1 MRGRGTAAIGSV
13 LAAMASSACCWLP
26 LVLMG
31 IGLSAAGVGTFFE
44 RYRPYFLVVAVVLLG
59 VGFYFNYFRKERCG
73 PGESCEMPSQNFRR
87 FNRGMLWVSV
97 LLVAA
102 FALFPS
108 YVGRLFDSQEA
119 SSEMVGFTSID
130 WALDIQG
137 MTCAGCEAT
146 LVTALSDVPGVKNA
160 VARFEEASAT
170 ISIDADDPPDSSA
183 IATAVSRAGYNLIVE
198 DSSLE

>member
-1 MRGRGTAAIGSV
+1 MRERGTAAIGSV

-31 IGLSAAGVGTFFE
+31 VGWSAAGVGIFFE

-59 VGFYFNYFRKERCG
+59 VGFYFNYFRKDRCG
-73 PGESCEMPSQNFRR
+73 PGESCETPSQNFRR

-97 LLVAA
+97 VLVAA

-108 YVGRLFDSQEA
+108 YVGKLFGSQETSA
-119 SSEMVGFTSID
+119 EIVGITRKD
-130 WALDIQG
+130 WTLDIQG
-137 MTCAGCEAT
+137 MTCAGCETT

-160 VARFEEASAT
+160 VASFEEASAT

-183 IATAVSRAGYNLIVE
+183 IATAVSRAGYKLIVE